1 MTAWFEELDYRKTP
15 LGELILQR
23 RRIAALGD
31 AEAYEVKLNDAYLM
45 SSLFH
50 EAEVALADLA
60 LSRLEGEPWDV
71 VVGGLGLGY
80 TAAATLKFKQMRRLV
95 IVEAL
100 EPVIEWH
107 HKGLVPNG
115 RALNGDPRCEYR
127 HADFFALA
135 RGNGFDPDAPGLCFD
150 AVLLDID
157 HTPGHVLAS
166 GHADFYTED
175 GLRLLARFLRPNGVF
190 ALWSNE
196 APDPGFLAV
205 LNRVFGHAEGKTVRF
220 DNPLQNT
227 TSVNGIYLACRS
239 LQPGVAF
246 RLAI

>member
-1 MTAWFEELDYRKTP
+1 MTPWFEELDYRKTP
-15 LGELILQR
+15 MGELVLQR
-23 RRIAALGD
+23 RRIAALDG
-31 AEAYEVKLNDAYLM
+31 AEAYEVKLNDEYLM

-60 LSRLEGEPWDV
+60 LSRLDGTNWAV

-80 TAAATLKFKQMRRLV
+80 TAAATLRFRPMRRLV

-100 EPVIEWH
+100 EPVIDWH
-107 HKGLVPNG
+107 RQGLVPNG
-115 RALNGDPRCEYR
+115 RAVSDDPRCEYR

-135 RGNGFDPDAPGLCFD
+135 RGDGFDPNLPGLRFD

-157 HTPGHVLAS
+157 HTPGHVLAP

-175 GLRLLARFLRPNGVF
+175 GLRSFARFLQPDGVF
-190 ALWSNE
+190 GLWSNE
-196 APDPGFLAV
+196 APDADFLAV
-205 LNRVFGHAEGKTVRF
+205 LGRVFGHAEGITVPF

-227 TSVNGIYLACRS
+227 SSVNGIYLAGHGR
-239 LQPGVAF
+239 
-246 RLAI
+246 